1 MKKRI
6 AIPMLGNVLSEHFG
20 HCQAFAYIDV
30 ENNVITNITMMDP
43 PEHQPGTY
51 PRWVASN
58 GATDVIAGGMGPM
71 AVGLFN
77 EAGVNVFVGAPVD
90 NPTNLVNSFLAGKLT
105 LNANYC
111 DHHGEDGHHDHG
123 HHDHKH

>member
-1 MKKRI
+1 MKKII
-6 AIPMLGNVLSEHFG
+6 AIPIEGQVLSEHFG
-20 HCQAFAYIDV
+20 HCQAFAYVDV
-30 ENNVITNITMMDP
+30 DNNRITNITIKDP

-51 PRWVASN
+51 PRWVAAN

-71 AVGLFN
+71 AVNLFI

-90 NPTNLVNSFLAGKLT
+90 SPVNLVNNFLAGKLT

-111 DHHGEDGHHDHG
+111 DHHGEGDHHG
-123 HHDHKH
+123 HEHRH